1 MPVIIPHFGAG
12 LFREALMV
20 ADLCANVR
28 LDTSSSNGWIKYHP
42 GLTLSAVF
50 QQALSVV
57 GADRLL
63 FGSDSSFF
71 PRGWVKDVFEQQ
83 SSALDEIGATRGSAR
98 EDLRR
103 QLRPPLLLSLRINL
117 RYPDLK
123 TP

>member
-1 MPVIIPHFGAG
+1 VLI
-12 LFREALMV
+12 
-20 ADLCANVR
+20 
-28 LDTSSSNGWIKYHP
+28 DTSSSNGWIKYHP

-83 SSALDEIGATRGSAR
+83 SSALDEIGATAEVR
-98 EDLRR
+98 EKIFSGNFDRVFPLDR
-103 QLRPPLLLSLRINL
+103 QSRSR
-117 RYPDLK
+117 
-123 TP
+123 